1 MTSLAGVKCENNE
14 PKRNPGVVVFS
25 PSFSSFCV
33 CVCVLILF
41 FVVIP
46 FGVTNEEKE
55 ERKKITII
63 KAK

>member
-1 MTSLAGVKCENNE
+1 MKTMSQKGTPELLYFLRV
-14 PKRNPGVVVFS
+14 S
-25 PSFSSFCV
+25 PLFV